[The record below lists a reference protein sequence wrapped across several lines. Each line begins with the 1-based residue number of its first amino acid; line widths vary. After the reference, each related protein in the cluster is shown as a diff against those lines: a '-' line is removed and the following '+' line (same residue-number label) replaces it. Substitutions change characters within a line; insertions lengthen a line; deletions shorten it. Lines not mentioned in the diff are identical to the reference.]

1 MDGKT
6 GSIARVTDEVGQ
18 PNGMCFSP
26 DYKKLYV
33 ADTGMGTSR
42 CGTSMDRRSG
52 RERVFATLTVPGTKN
67 PVAADGM
74 RCDVDGNLWCGA
86 GSGVQ
91 ILSPAGEAI
100 GMIRLPEVCA
110 NVCFGGARRNRLFMT
125 ASQSLYAVYVETTG
139 AHIA

>member
-33 ADTGMGTSR
+33 ADTGMGHVKVWDVDGPSLR
-42 CGTSMDRRSG
+42 AGK
-52 RERVFATLTVPGTKN
+52 VFATLTAPGTKN

-74 RCDVDGNLWCGA
+74 RCDVDGNVWCGA
-86 GSGVQ
+86 GTGVQ
-91 ILSPAGEAI
+91 VLL
-100 GMIRLPEVCA
+100 RQ
-110 NVCFGGARRNRLFMT
+110 ARRS
-125 ASQSLYAVYVETTG
+125 A
-139 AHIA
+139 